1 MTASRASQREPR
13 APIDGGWRDGASRP
27 PPYRGLERF
36 TESEDDAALFF
47 GRDSELEVA
56 AANLLA
62 SRLTVLYG
70 PSGVGKSSFL
80 RAGLVHRLR
89 RMTTTDPS
97 DLGAPGTVVVMLD
110 EWQAD
115 PAAEL
120 WRLVS
125 RASLGSDGGSDV
137 ELGERSLHEALD
149 ELSRERNVEFLLV
162 LDQFEEYLAAHPP
175 ESGDRF
181 GEELPR
187 LVADRDLPVRLLLA
201 LRDDALADLDRFKGR
216 IPELFDNYLRLDRLD
231 PTAAREAIEGPLERW
246 NSGAPEPV
254 DIEEGLVDEVLRQ
267 LAARD
272 VALASSAAP
281 SDDAR
286 IEPAHLQLVMARL
299 WVAETASGST
309 TLRLATLA
317 SLGGAAKIVRTHV
330 QGAMDSLPASD
341 QRLAG
346 RVMRYLVTPSGA
358 KVRHVPSDLAEYVER
373 PEPQVRGLL
382 ERLSSGAL
390 RILRPTP
397 PPPGSSAPA
406 AYEVFH
412 DVLTGALLD
421 WRSRFERR
429 RLERR
434 ARRLLHALVAV
445 TAVAI
450 SLAVYMWNPGLGQ
463 RLELDTIDM
472 RFALRGENAAPR
484 DMALVAIDDA
494 TLRAFRDEDPRA
506 VVGRLLDRLNA
517 GRPRAIAAD
526 ILFEGRGNLA
536 DDRALVAAMRR
547 ARSRLVVVSP
557 EEFTVGGGEVEPRAL
572 LGRDGFFERNGIRFG
587 YGGVPYDP
595 ERVFR
600 RIDYEITLRLEG
612 DPAGPTNGGDASIP
626 ALAARTA
633 EVAGVDP
640 NRLPDGAR
648 RRAEPGQSESTTWI
662 DYHGGPGTFRPISA
676 RDVLSGRV
684 RSDAF
689 SDKVVVIGL
698 ARGLNPAD
706 VHSTSVE
713 DDPAMPGPE
722 VQANAISTML
732 RGAPLRDAPRIVD
745 VLLIVALGLVP
756 LLAWTLRSWPARLG
770 VVVGAA
776 LVFLVGAYLLF
787 AAGEIVAVVAPLF
800 ALALAT
806 LGLLVV
812 QALQTWRRH
821 RGARQRPDTARGDP
835 AAVTRG

>member
-1 MTASRASQREPR
+1 MTASRASEREPR
-13 APIDGGWRDGASRP
+13 APVDGRPRDRAPRP

-47 GRDSELEVA
+47 GRASELEVV

-80 RAGLVHRLR
+80 RAGLLHRMR
-89 RMTTTDPS
+89 GMTASEPS
-97 DLGAPGTVVVMLD
+97 DLGAPGTVVVLLD
-110 EWQAD
+110 EWLGD

-120 WRLVS
+120 WRLVHRALPSGDGDS
-125 RASLGSDGGSDV
+125 RE
-137 ELGERSLHEALD
+137 ELGDRSLHDALD
-149 ELSRERNVEFLLV
+149 ALSRAQNLEFLIV
-162 LDQFEEYLAAHPP
+162 LDQFEEYLAGHPP
-175 ESGDRF
+175 EAGDRF

-187 LVADRDLPVRLLLA
+187 LVADRDLPVRLLVA
-201 LRDDALADLDRFKGR
+201 LRDDALAGLDRFKGR
-216 IPELFDNYLRLDRLD
+216 LPELFDNYLRLDRLG
-231 PTAAREAIEGPLERW
+231 PKAAREAIEGPIERW
-246 NSGAPEPV
+246 NSDAPEPV
-254 DIEEGLVDEVLRQ
+254 ELEDGLVDEVLRQ
-267 LAARD
+267 LTAGE
-272 VALASSAAP
+272 VALAPAAAP

-299 WVAETASGST
+299 WTAETAAHST
-309 TLRLATLA
+309 TLRLATLDR
-317 SLGGAAKIVRTHV
+317 LGGAATVVRTHV
-330 QGAMDSLPASD
+330 RTAMSSLSARD
-341 QRLAG
+341 QRLAAQ
-346 RVMRYLVTPSGA
+346 VMRYLVTPSGA
-358 KVRHVPSDLAEYVER
+358 KVRHVASDLAEYVDR
-373 PEPQVRGLL
+373 PEPEVRGLL

-390 RILRPTP
+390 RILRPAP
-397 PPPGSSAPA
+397 APLGSSAPT

-429 RLERR
+429 RLEAR
-434 ARRLLHALVAV
+434 ARWLLHALVAV

-450 SLAVYMWNPGLGQ
+450 SLAAYIGNPGLVQ

-472 RFALRGENAAPR
+472 RFALRGETGAPR
-484 DMALVAIDDA
+484 DVALVAMDDA
-494 TLRAFRDEDPRA
+494 TLRAFPDQDPRA
-506 VVGRLLDRLNA
+506 VVGRLLDRLTA

-526 ILFEGRGNLA
+526 ILFLGKGSSRA
-536 DDRALVAAMRR
+536 DDRALIAAMQR

-557 EEFTVGGGEVEPRAL
+557 EEFTVGGGEVEPGPL
-572 LGRDGFFERNGIRFG
+572 LGRDDFFKRYKIRFG
-587 YGGVPYDP
+587 WGGAPYDP
-595 ERVFR
+595 ERIFR

-612 DPAGPTNGGDASIP
+612 AQSAEDATVP
-626 ALAARTA
+626 ALAAETA

-648 RRAEPGQSESTTWI
+648 RRAEPGQSENTTWI
-662 DYHGGPGTFRPISA
+662 DYHGGPGTFRRISA

-689 SDKVVVIGL
+689 RDKVVVIGL
-698 ARGLNPAD
+698 SRSLNPVD
-706 VHSTSVE
+706 VHRTSVE
-713 DDPAMPGPE
+713 DDRAMPGPE
-722 VQANAISTML
+722 IQANAISTLL
-732 RGAPLRDAPRIVD
+732 RGAPLQDAPRIVD

-756 LLAWTLRSWPARLG
+756 LLAWTLRSWPARLA

-787 AAGEIVAVVAPLF
+787 EAGEIVAVVAPLL

-806 LGLLVV
+806 LGILAV
-812 QALQTWRRH
+812 QAVQAWMRH
-821 RGARQRPDTARGDP
+821 RGTQP
-835 AAVTRG
+835 AT

>member
-1 MTASRASQREPR
+1 MSASRASERGRRP
-13 APIDGGWRDGASRP
+13 PIDGGPRDAAPRP
-27 PPYRGLERF
+27 QPYRGLETY

-97 DLGAPGTVVVMLD
+97 DLGAPGTVVVLLD
-110 EWQAD
+110 EWMGD

-137 ELGERSLHEALD
+137 GLGERSLHEALD
-149 ELSRERNVEFLLV
+149 DLSRERNVEFLVV

-175 ESGDRF
+175 DSGDRF

-187 LVADRDLPVRLLLA
+187 LVADRDLPVRLLVA
-201 LRDDALADLDRFKGR
+201 LRDDALAGLDRFKGR

-231 PTAAREAIEGPLERW
+231 PQAAREAIEGPLERW
-246 NSGAPEPV
+246 NSGAQEPV
-254 DIEEGLVDEVLRQ
+254 DVEDGLVDEVLRQ
-267 LAARD
+267 LGARD

-299 WVAETASGST
+299 WTAETATGST
-309 TLRLATLA
+309 TLSLATLE
-317 SLGGAAKIVRTHV
+317 SLGGAATIVRTHV
-330 QGAMDSLPASD
+330 QGAMSSLPARD
-341 QRLAG
+341 QRLAA
-346 RVMRYLVTPSGA
+346 RVLRYLITPSGA
-358 KVRHVPSDLAEYVER
+358 KVRHVPSDLAEYVDR

-397 PPPGSSAPA
+397 PPPGSTAPA

-412 DVLTGALLD
+412 DVLSGALLD

-429 RLERR
+429 RLETR

-450 SLAVYMWNPGLGQ
+450 SLAAYLWNPGFLQ
-463 RLELDTIDM
+463 RLELDTVDM
-472 RFALRGENAAPR
+472 RFAVRGEDAAPPN
-484 DMALVAIDDA
+484 MALLAMDEA
-494 TLRAFRDEDPRA
+494 TLRAFPDEDPRE
-506 VVGRLLDRLNA
+506 VFGRLLDRVNA
-517 GRPRAIAAD
+517 GRPRAIAMD
-526 ILFEGRGNLA
+526 ILFAEKGTDPA
-536 DDRALVAAMRR
+536 VDRALIAAMRR
-547 ARSRLVVVSP
+547 GRSRFVNVSP
-557 EEFTVGGGEVEPRAL
+557 EEFTVRDEEVEPPTMFGQRN
-572 LGRDGFFERNGIRFG
+572 FFKRNDIWFG
-587 YGGVPYDP
+587 WGAAPYDP
-595 ERVFR
+595 ERVLR
-600 RIDYEITLRLEG
+600 RIEYEIT
-612 DPAGPTNGGDASIP
+612 PAPEAEPDETFPTF
-626 ALAARTA
+626 AAKTA

-640 NRLPDGAR
+640 DRLPSGAAR
-648 RRAEPGQSESTTWI
+648 RADQGQSERTTWI
-662 DYHGGPGTFRPISA
+662 DYHGGPGTFRRISA

-684 RSDAF
+684 RADAF
-689 SDKVVVIGL
+689 RDKVVVIGASRSL
-698 ARGLNPAD
+698 SPVD
-706 VHSTSVE
+706 VHRTSVE
-713 DDPAMPGPE
+713 DDRAMLGPE
-722 VQANAISTML
+722 VQANAISTLL

-745 VLLIVALGLVP
+745 ALLIAALGLVP
-756 LLAWTLRSWPARLG
+756 LLAWTLRRWPARLA
-770 VVVGAA
+770 VVLGAA
-776 LVFLVGAYLLF
+776 LGFLVGAQLLF
-787 AAGEIVAVVAPLF
+787 AAGWIVAVVVPLF

-806 LGLLVV
+806 LGILLV
-812 QALQTWRRH
+812 QAVQTWMRH
-821 RGARQRPDTARGDP
+821 RGARP
-835 AAVTRG
+835 AT

>member
-1 MTASRASQREPR
+1 MP
-13 APIDGGWRDGASRP
+13 RP
-27 PPYRGLERF
+27 PPYRGLETY

-47 GRDSELEVA
+47 GRDLELEVG

-97 DLGAPGTVVVMLD
+97 DLGAPGTVVVLLD
-110 EWQAD
+110 EWVGD

-125 RASLGSDGGSDV
+125 RASLRSDGGSDV

-149 ELSRERNVEFLLV
+149 DLSRERNVEFLLV

-187 LVADRDLPVRLLLA
+187 LVADRDLPIRLLLA
-201 LRDDALADLDRFKGR
+201 LRDDALAGLDRFKGR

-254 DIEEGLVDEVLRQ
+254 DVEDGLVDEVLRQ
-267 LAARD
+267 LAARH

-299 WVAETASGST
+299 WAAETAAGST
-309 TLRLATLA
+309 TLRLATLEG
-317 SLGGAAKIVRTHV
+317 LGGARKIVRTHV
-330 QGAMDSLPASD
+330 QGAMGSLPARD
-341 QRLAG
+341 QRLAAQ
-346 RVMRYLVTPSGA
+346 VMRYLVTPSGA

-373 PEPQVRGLL
+373 PEPQVLGLL

-412 DVLTGALLD
+412 DTLTGALLD

-429 RLERR
+429 RLEAR

-450 SLAVYMWNPGLGQ
+450 SLAAYLWNPGFL
-463 RLELDTIDM
+463 RRAELDTVDT
-472 RFALRGENAAPR
+472 RFAVRGEDAAPR
-484 DMALVAIDDA
+484 DMALVAIDNA
-494 TLRAFRDEDPRA
+494 TLGAFPDEDPRA
-506 VVGRLLDRLNA
+506 VVGRLLDRVNA
-517 GRPRAIAAD
+517 GRPRAIAVD
-526 ILFEGRGNLA
+526 ILFPGAGNPA
-536 DDRALVAAMRR
+536 ATRALIAAMRR
-547 ARSRLVVVSP
+547 GRSRLVNVSS
-557 EEFTVGGGEVEPRAL
+557 EEFTLRGGEVEPPTMFEQRN
-572 LGRDGFFERNGIRFG
+572 FFKNNDIRFG
-587 YGGVPYDP
+587 WGAAPYDP
-595 ERVFR
+595 ERVLR
-600 RIDYEITLRLEG
+600 RIEYRIT
-612 DPAGPTNGGDASIP
+612 PAPEAEPGETFPTF
-626 ALAARTA
+626 AAKTA

-640 NRLPDGAR
+640 DRLPSGAA
-648 RRAEPGQSESTTWI
+648 RRAEPGQSERTTWI
-662 DYHGGPGTFRPISA
+662 DYHGGPGTFRPVSA
-676 RDVLSGRV
+676 RHVLLGRV
-684 RSDAF
+684 RSDVF
-689 SDKVVVIGL
+689 RDKVVVIGL
-698 ARGLNPAD
+698 ARALTPRED
-706 VHSTSVE
+706 VHPTSVE
-713 DDPAMPGPE
+713 DDRAMLGVE
-722 VQANAISTML
+722 VQANAISTIL

-745 VLLIVALGLVP
+745 ALLIAVLGLVP
-756 LLAWTLRSWPARLG
+756 LLAWTLRRWPARLA
-770 VVVGAA
+770 VVLGAGLA
-776 LVFLVGAYLLF
+776 FLVGAQLLF
-787 AAGEIVAVVAPLF
+787 AAGTIVAVVAPLF

-806 LGLLVV
+806 LGILLVE
-812 QALQTWRRH
+812 ALQTWRRH
-821 RGARQRPDTARGDP
+821 RGARQRPDTPLGDP